1 MGKAFGRC
9 ASCLAALVILAVG
22 LLSPLAIAADASF
35 GPLKGRWLRPDG
47 AYVLEIREIR
57 ADGGMDVVYLNPRP
71 INVGYAKATREGAK
85 LTVFVELRAPNYP
98 GSTYTLTYDPKRDE
112 LQGVYFQ
119 AVQKQNFDVTFVR
132 KK

>member
-1 MGKAFGRC
+1 MRKAFARR
-9 ASCLAALVILAVG
+9 AAPIAALVTLTAG
-22 LLSPLAIAADASF
+22 LLSALAIAADSGF

-47 AYVLEIREIR
+47 GYVLEIREIR

-71 INVGYAKATREGAK
+71 INVGYAKATHEGAK

-119 AVQKQNFDVTFVR
+119 AVQKQNFDVIFVR

>member
-1 MGKAFGRC
+1 MRKAFGRRA
-9 ASCLAALVILAVG
+9 ASIVALVTLTAG
-22 LLSPLAIAADASF
+22 LLSAPAIAADAGF

-47 AYVLEIREIR
+47 GYVLDIREIR

-71 INVGYAKATREGAK
+71 INVGYAKATREGVK

-119 AVQKQNFDVTFVR
+119 AVQKQNFDVIFVR

>member
-1 MGKAFGRC
+1 MRKTFGRR
-9 ASCLAALVILAVG
+9 ASCIVALVILAGG
-22 LLSPLAIAADASF
+22 LLSPPAIAADASF
-35 GPLKGRWLRPDG
+35 GPLKGLWLRPDG
-47 AYVLEIREIR
+47 GYVLEIRDVR

-98 GSTYTLTYDPKRDE
+98 GSTYTLTYDPRRDE

-119 AVQKQNFDVTFVR
+119 AVQKQNFDVVFVR